1 MITLEQIEAKQTE
14 LADLIEKFKT
24 QPKPIQYG
32 IPAVVINLAPGER
45 YAGLVLNDD
54 GTASHHLVLLPGDE
68 VGLTWPAAKARAIE
82 QGGQLPSRREQAL
95 LYANLPG
102 EFEAIWYWSIEE
114 HNSASAWCQHFGGGS
129 QLYYPQY
136 GELRARVV
144 RRLTV

>member
-102 EFEAIWYWSIEE
+102 EFEATWYWSSTVYSE
-114 HNSASAWCQHFGGGS
+114 ASAWYQYFGHGG
-129 QLYYPQY
+129 QVY
-136 GELRARVV
+136 GHQSNELRARAV